1 MAQILYA
8 QTDDFHIEK
17 KTSKDPMAVMHY
29 HHAYELYYL
38 VRGEREYFI
47 GDEFYKLEEG
57 DVVLIPPTLL
67 HRTAGKGATRFLV
80 YFSEEFLKR
89 YFTPEMISSLPL
101 DRVLVLRPDASSRE
115 LLERDLNLMLDEFN
129 KDTDNPDI
137 NSPLFASYLCSM
149 LFSISHAQNNYVTD
163 SYTDGRVGQII
174 RFINEHYSEVNDIK
188 QIAEHFFISKYH
200 LCRIFNKSL
209 GLPLISYLN
218 TIKIRAAAELMHNE
232 KLNLTDIAT
241 RCGFNSPSYFCKVFK
256 AEKGVS
262 PSVYRKQLH
271 NK

>member
-1 MAQILYA
+1 MSQNLYEP
-8 QTDDFHIEK
+8 TENFYIEK
-17 KTSKDPMAVMHY
+17 TTRKYPMASMHY
-29 HHAYELYYL
+29 HHSYEFYYL

-47 GDEFYKLEEG
+47 GDEFYKIEDG
-57 DVVLIPPTLL
+57 DIVVIPPNIL
-67 HRTAGKGATRFLV
+67 HRTDGKSVTRFLV
-80 YFSEEFLKR
+80 YFSDLFLKR
-89 YFTPEMISSLPL
+89 FFTPEMISSFPL
-101 DRVLVLRPDASSRE
+101 DRVLVLRPDESLRE
-115 LLERDLNLMLDEFN
+115 LLEQDLNLMLDEFN
-129 KDTDNPDI
+129 KDTDHPDTVA
-137 NSPLFASYLCSM
+137 SFFAGFLCRM
-149 LFSISHAQNNYVTD
+149 LFSIAHARNNYVTD

-174 RFINEHYSEVNDIK
+174 RFINEHYSEIDDIE

-218 TIKIRAAAELMHNE
+218 TIKIRAASELMRNE

-256 AEKGVS
+256 SEKGV
-262 PSVYRKQLH
+262 PPTVYRKQLH